1 MKTIESILR
10 EKFALAIGKAFGVE
24 NIIDP
29 LIKTADPKLADYQS
43 NVAMPLGKRV
53 GKKPREVADELL
65 KYVELDEICEKPTVA
80 GPGFINLRIKKDFLR
95 QSLVQA
101 FTGPESSRLGIEKT
115 DAARTIVIDYSAPNV
130 AKQMHIGHVRSTVLG
145 DVLNRCLNFAG
156 HNVVR
161 QNHIGDYGTQ
171 FGMLIAYLRDQGLA
185 GKRDFTIADLD
196 RLYKEASNKFKSDEA
211 FATIARKTVVEFQSG
226 EKEAVELWNAMR
238 EATRKHYNHVY
249 KLLNVQ
255 LTDND
260 VRGESFYGPRV
271 PRLVER
277 MKDALAYGTQGT
289 DVAEKEGTASTSQAM
304 AKVLEEK
311 DIPDVIEK
319 PFAATIE
326 GGAFCVFL
334 PGYKNKEGGPLP
346 VMVQKSDG
354 GYGYATTDLAA
365 AYFRIQEEKNSYDD
379 MKPLTT
385 DWHADQIIICVD
397 GRQSQHL
404 QMVFDTMRAAT
415 WDINPKTNNKVQ
427 FDHVSFGSILGLDG
441 KPIKT
446 RSGDSVK
453 LQDVLAEAVD
463 RAREAAKAKN
473 PDLSEDTLDAVAK
486 AVGIGAVKYA
496 DLKQD
501 RLTDYIFDWDRMLAL
516 EGNTGPYL
524 QYAYTRTRSIFRK
537 GGIAADDVRKQIG
550 GLNQIVLDSPAETAL
565 ALKLAQFGG
574 VLDMVNRDL
583 KPHLLTTYLYE
594 LAGAYSSFYEACP
607 VLKAESEALK
617 QSRLFLADC
626 VARTLQLGL
635 AALLGIETLE
645 EM

>member
-1 MKTIESILR
+1 MKTIEIILR
-10 EKFALAIGKAFGVE
+10 EKFALAIGQAFGVE

-43 NVAMPLGKRV
+43 NVAMPLAKRV
-53 GKKPREVADELL
+53 GQKPREVADALL
-65 KYVELDEICEKPTVA
+65 KYVQLEDMCETPTVA

-95 QSLVQA
+95 ELLLNA
-101 FTGPESSRLGIEKT
+101 FVGSESSRLGVEKT
-115 DAARTIVIDYSAPNV
+115 AEPRTIVIDYSAPNV

-156 HNVVR
+156 HKVIR

-185 GKRDFTIADLD
+185 AKRDFTIQELD
-196 RLYKEASNKFKSDEA
+196 RFYKEASTRFKSDET
-211 FATIARKTVVEFQSG
+211 FATAARKTVVEFQSG

-249 KLLNVQ
+249 QLLNVQ
-255 LTDND
+255 LTDRD

-277 MKDALAYGTQGT
+277 LKDTLAYGTQGT
-289 DVAEKEGTASTSQAM
+289 DVAEKSGSESTNKAM
-304 AKVLEEK
+304 VKVLEEQ

-319 PFAATIE
+319 PFAAVSD
-326 GGAFCVFL
+326 GALCVFL
-334 PGYKNKEGGPLP
+334 PGYKTKEGKPLP
-346 VMVQKSDG
+346 VIVQKSDG
-354 GYGYATTDLAA
+354 GFGYATTDLTA
-365 AYFRIQEEKNSYDD
+365 AYFRVQEDKTTYDD
-379 MKPLTT
+379 MMPLQT

-404 QMVFDTMRAAT
+404 QMVFDTMRAAC
-415 WDINPKTNNKVQ
+415 WDINPKTEKNVQ
-427 FDHVSFGSILGLDG
+427 FDHVSFGSIMGKDG
-441 KPIKT
+441 KPFKT
-446 RSGDSVK
+446 RSGDSVA

-463 RAREAAKAKN
+463 RARDAAKAKN
-473 PDLSEDTLDAVAK
+473 PDLSEDQLDTVAK

-537 GGIAADDVRKQIG
+537 ASLNAEDLRRQIAGKEQI
-550 GLNQIVLDSPAETAL
+550 LLDSPAEQAL

-583 KPHLLTTYLYE
+583 KPHLLTSYLYE
-594 LAGAYSSFYEACP
+594 LAGTYSSFYEACP
-607 VLKAESEALK
+607 VLKAETEQLK

-626 VARTLQLGL
+626 VARTLRLGL
-635 AALLGIETLE
+635 ATLLGIETLE